1 MFQGTEAGDAV
12 YWDVETQEE
21 FNGVRAMFI
30 AKSMQKE
37 VFGLLS
43 VIRLLVKWAEVDVI
57 DLTVHFYCL
66 TNMGKVMSGNFGLV
80 IMDV

>member
-1 MFQGTEAGDAV
+1 MFQGTEAGDTV

-21 FNGVRAMFI
+21 SNGVMFI

-43 VIRLLVKWAEVDVI
+43 VIRLLVKWAEVEMI
-57 DLTVHFYCL
+57 D
-66 TNMGKVMSGNFGLV
+66 
-80 IMDV
+80 

>member
-21 FNGVRAMFI
+21 SNGVRAMFI
-30 AKSMQKE
+30 TKSMQKE

-43 VIRLLVKWAEVDVI
+43 VIRLLVKWAEVEMI
-57 DLTVHFYCL
+57 D
-66 TNMGKVMSGNFGLV
+66 
-80 IMDV
+80 